1 MKKLVSIIIPVY
13 NVEDYLTFCLDSLLN
28 QTYEDLEVIAVDDGS
43 TDNSLAILN
52 AYAAM
57 DQRLRVISQ
66 ANSGPSAARNLGL
79 SMCHGEYI
87 TFMDSDDWAELTLIE
102 KLVNA
107 LETDQSDIAICGHW
121 IAGSHY
127 KLKVRSRK
135 SWVLDQK
142 QAVKMILQ
150 DKVIKNYAWGKMIR
164 RSLLP
169 ALQFPVDQ
177 IYEDVRSVYKVF
189 LQASRFSLLNEP
201 LYYYRMRQ
209 GSITYSLPAMN
220 AAEMKKA
227 YQEQRHEI
235 AKFYPELISC
245 TDMNLFKAN
254 FLILYT
260 AARDKLMMIKPV

>member
-1 MKKLVSIIIPVY
+1 MKKLVSIIVPVY
-13 NVEDYLTFCLDSLLN
+13 NVEDYLAFCLDSLLM
-28 QTYEDLEVIAVDDGS
+28 QTYENIEVIAVDDGS
-43 TDNSLAILN
+43 TDSSLAILN
-52 AYAAM
+52 AYAAT

-79 SMCHGEYI
+79 TICHGEYI

-107 LETDQSDIAICGHW
+107 LETDQCDIAICGHW
-121 IAGSHY
+121 IAGSHF
-127 KLKVRSRK
+127 KFKVRNRK
-135 SWVLDQK
+135 SCVLDQK

-164 RSLLP
+164 RNLLP
-169 ALQFPVDQ
+169 ALRFPLDQ
-177 IYEDVRSVYKVF
+177 IYEDVRSIYKVF

-227 YQEQRHEI
+227 YQEQRHAI

>member
-1 MKKLVSIIIPVY
+1 M
-13 NVEDYLTFCLDSLLN
+13 
-28 QTYEDLEVIAVDDGS
+28 
-43 TDNSLAILN
+43 
-52 AYAAM
+52 
-57 DQRLRVISQ
+57 
-66 ANSGPSAARNLGL
+66 
-79 SMCHGEYI
+79 
-87 TFMDSDDWAELTLIE
+87 
-102 KLVNA
+102 
-107 LETDQSDIAICGHW
+107 
-121 IAGSHY
+121 
-127 KLKVRSRK
+127 
-135 SWVLDQK
+135 
-142 QAVKMILQ
+142 
-150 DKVIKNYAWGKMIR
+150 GKMIR

>member
-1 MKKLVSIIIPVY
+1 
-13 NVEDYLTFCLDSLLN
+13 
-28 QTYEDLEVIAVDDGS
+28 
-43 TDNSLAILN
+43 
-52 AYAAM
+52 
-57 DQRLRVISQ
+57 
-66 ANSGPSAARNLGL
+66 
-79 SMCHGEYI
+79 
-87 TFMDSDDWAELTLIE
+87 MDSDDWAELTLIE

-150 DKVIKNYAWGKMIR
+150 DKIIKNYAWGKMIR

-169 ALQFPVDQ
+169 VLQFPVDQ